1 MIRQNSKKRQMMI
14 IMEENKNSRTTQK
27 EMAAL
32 SWGSWQALPTD
43 EYECMKMKRLSQYR
57 DSAGTQ
63 VTG

>member
-1 MIRQNSKKRQMMI
+1 MMMI
-14 IMEENKNSRTTQK
+14 MQENKSGKTRQK

-32 SWGSWQALPTD
+32 CWGSWQALPTD

-57 DSAGTQ
+57 DSAGAQ

>member
-1 MIRQNSKKRQMMI
+1 MMMMM
-14 IMEENKNSRTTQK
+14 IMEENESGRTPQR
-27 EMAAL
+27 EMVAF

-43 EYECMKMKRLSQYR
+43 EYECMKMKSPSQYR

>member
-1 MIRQNSKKRQMMI
+1 MMM
-14 IMEENKNSRTTQK
+14 IMEENESGRTPQR
-27 EMAAL
+27 EMAAF

-43 EYECMKMKRLSQYR
+43 EYECMKMKRPSQYG

>member
-1 MIRQNSKKRQMMI
+1 MMI
-14 IMEENKNSRTTQK
+14 IMEENRSGRTAQK